1 MIPVYVV
8 ILMWLFHTIS
18 DFVFQNNEDAIN
30 KWCSI
35 KHLLNH
41 TVIYSLL
48 MFLFMLNVNQN
59 ELFLLL
65 FVLITF
71 ILHTIQDF
79 FTSKL
84 SHYLSIE
91 AKETGVWTWFFVAI
105 GFDQF
110 LHLTQLVL
118 TYYLLT

>member
-1 MIPVYVV
+1 
-8 ILMWLFHTIS
+8 
-18 DFVFQNNEDAIN
+18 
-30 KWCSI
+30 
-35 KHLLNH
+35 
-41 TVIYSLL
+41 
-48 MFLFMLNVNQN
+48 MLNVNQN

-91 AKETGVWTWFFVAI
+91 AKETGVWT
-105 GFDQF
+105 
-110 LHLTQLVL
+110 
-118 TYYLLT
+118 